1 MNRSYALVWNQ
12 ATGCWNVASEGTR
25 RRGKSGRGT
34 LLAIAGASLLNLL
47 GLPEAFALPSDGK
60 IVNGQGSINTSVDGK
75 HMTIDQQSQKLIAHW
90 NGFDIAADERVSFQ
104 QQNSNAIALNRV
116 LGNDGSKILGKLD
129 ANGKVFLINPNGVMF
144 GKTAQV
150 NVGGLVASTLDIS
163 DKDFLDGNYRFSGKS
178 GASVSNAGTL
188 SASEGGSIALLG
200 ARVDNSGVVQA
211 RLGSVALGAG
221 QDVSLNFDGDG
232 LLNLQVN
239 AGAVDALAHNGG
251 LLKADGGQVLMTAR
265 SADSLLK
272 TVVSN
277 QGVIEAKTL
286 QNKSGRIVLDA
297 GDGGAVLVAGRQDA
311 SALGGQ
317 GDGGVVENRGGK
329 VEVQLAAQ
337 VDTQADQG
345 RTGTWKIR
353 SNEVDVAQTATRKTP
368 TLLADTLSRNLGS
381 THIELTSKRGN
392 LKVDAPVSWNSANKL
407 SLNAEQGDV
416 ELNGTI
422 KATGNGA
429 GLALNARN
437 EIRQKAD
444 ITLSGQNTALSLNY
458 GKRHSLQDDARVTL
472 SGKGASFRANDQ
484 DYKVVQSLQ
493 QLREIDRN
501 LGERYVLGNAIDGGN
516 TSFLSLGNGRAFTG
530 IFDGLGNEISNL
542 AVYGTSAFIGLF
554 SNNHGTL
561 RNLYLDRVEVSGSRS
576 TGYNNHVGTLAGA
589 NIGTIHNVKVSNARV
604 TGSAQNNALGGLVGL
619 NLGRIDQASA
629 SGQLIG
635 NGRTYAIGGLVG
647 ENISTANGIAS
658 IDNSQAD
665 VIISGRM
672 SSDSTAYGAGGL
684 VGNNRE
690 ARISNSRASGSLNL
704 AGNNLNLGGL
714 VGRNYLGE
722 LTNAS
727 SSASVSGS
735 GRGGLRGGLVGFNEK
750 GTLTNVSARG
760 NVNGAGAV
768 AAGGLVGHN
777 EGGTLTNASA
787 EGDVSGNGTDS
798 LGGLVGKNV
807 KGTLS
812 NVSASG
818 NVADKSGRHLGGL
831 IGSSEQSTVTN
842 AKARG
847 DVNGMA
853 NDARVG
859 GLIGSSKDTL
869 ITNAQASGKVRGGI
883 GAFAGGLVG
892 LLEGSSKVANS
903 SASGDV
909 EGGTSSHVGGLVG
922 TNYGSIENSSA
933 SGSVTSNQG
942 QSLGGLVGINMGSV
956 RNSSASGKVVAQNPL
971 FIHGGLIGLN
981 LGGQQSQNTLLE
993 EAKNVPM
1000 IGRDFSF

>member
-407 SLNAEQGDV
+407 SLSAEQGDV

-704 AGNNLNLGGL
+704 AGNNLNLG
-714 VGRNYLGE
+714 E

-735 GRGGLRGGLVGFNEK
+735 GRGGFRGGLVGFNEK